1 MGQKNNIN
9 GDIDGLLLNS
19 LNDIQV
25 DKGNVLHALKSSDKG
40 YHGFGEAYF
49 SLVDYHAIKGW
60 KRHQEMTLNLI
71 VPFGDVRFVIYDDR
85 EDSISKN
92 TFQEV
97 LLSRKGYFKR
107 LTVPPLLWV
116 AFQGLNLNQ
125 NIVLNIANIEHN
137 LDEVDQRSLR
147 DLQYN
152 WSMEK

>member
-1 MGQKNNIN
+1 MNELIITPLDIIKVNK
-9 GDIDGLLLNS
+9 GD
-19 LNDIQV
+19 V
-25 DKGNVLHALKSSDKG
+25 MHAMKSHDPGFS
-40 YHGFGEAYF
+40 GFGEAYF
-49 SLVDYHAIKGW
+49 SCLNKGAVKGW
-60 KRHQEMTLNLI
+60 KKHTEMTLNLI